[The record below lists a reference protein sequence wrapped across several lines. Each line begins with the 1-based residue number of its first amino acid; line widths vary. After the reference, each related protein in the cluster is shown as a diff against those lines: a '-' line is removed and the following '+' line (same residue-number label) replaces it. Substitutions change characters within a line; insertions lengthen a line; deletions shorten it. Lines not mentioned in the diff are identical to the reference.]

1 MNRAALSAESAKR
14 TPPFTFGW
22 LATIPTGRPP
32 RRAKPTMISRAK
44 RQIGRAHVWNSSHS
58 QISYAVFGLKKKESQ
73 LTSRLLVDVGGRYE
87 NYSDFGSTVNGKL
100 AGRDELGGN
109 LALRRVVSTGFRTP
123 SLQQV

>member
-58 QISYAVFGLKKKESQ
+58 QISYAVFCLKKKTEILHRGESCGAIIREAAMFSPACGKPLAVTNQ
-73 LTSRLLVDVGGRYE
+73 EEPDVNDKTSARP
-87 NYSDFGSTVNGKL
+87 STHRSVASEKH
-100 AGRDELGGN
+100 A
-109 LALRRVVSTGFRTP
+109 
-123 SLQQV
+123 